1 MWHAFLPVFAMQNN
15 EQTPKKK
22 RKRTWLIV
30 LLSLV
35 ILLLIFRLILPH
47 IVLNFVNKKLAALKE
62 YYGHVDD
69 IDIALIRG
77 AYTINNIK
85 IEKIDKE
92 TGKRDT
98 TPFFTSPEIDL
109 SVEWKS
115 LFKGAIVG
123 EIQVEHP
130 VLNFVKGK
138 HKKEDVKADTTDFKD
153 LIRNLMPLTINH
165 FDIHNGQMH
174 YLDKYRKPVVDVA
187 MTNIEVEADNISNVN
202 DRNKVLPAAIV
213 ASANVYDGKFDLNV
227 KYNVLEKK
235 PTFDLNAKLS
245 DVNMVKLNDFFK
257 AYGNFDVKKGN
268 FGLYTEFAAR
278 DGKFTGYV
286 KPLIKGLDVVQFNK
300 EEGNAGQIL
309 WESVVAS
316 VAEIFQNQKK
326 DQLATKVPIEGKFDN
341 PNAGLWTAI
350 NYVLRNAFVFALK
363 PAVDNTINIGSVEE
377 QPDEKKTLLQKIF
390 GKKDKRD
397 EDGKEK
403 KEEGKGK

>member
-1 MWHAFLPVFAMQNN
+1 
-15 EQTPKKK
+15 
-22 RKRTWLIV
+22 
-30 LLSLV
+30 
-35 ILLLIFRLILPH
+35 LPH

-202 DRNKVLPAAIV
+202 DSNKVLPAAIV